1 MEQRKTKKIKKI
13 SSNYQHLRDLSL
25 LHTRSLSEVKLK
37 TGVLIMKRNKIV
49 KLLTAL
55 GLMGVM
61 IGCMFIGG
69 AIGRHKTV
77 RVNTPKIVVEQ
88 QAKEATVN
96 YKEIIVDGLKEMN
109 QFRVIQSSLREQVKV
124 QNCQYDNKIFKNNN
138 IVTVKGNG
146 NYYLDLGNLEDN
158 VIVKGNDVYII
169 GKIDIEVALNEEDV
183 TIENEK
189 GFLSLYKKELSGQE
203 LNNILVNSKEIMFN
217 KASQD
222 DYIKTAK
229 EKAEDSIIKLLD
241 TLDHE
246 NNLKVHMIWK

>member
-1 MEQRKTKKIKKI
+1 
-13 SSNYQHLRDLSL
+13 
-25 LHTRSLSEVKLK
+25 
-37 TGVLIMKRNKIV
+37 MKRNKIV
-49 KLLTAL
+49 KLLTGL
-55 GLMGVM
+55 GLIGVM
-61 IGCMFIGG
+61 IGSMFIGG

-138 IVTVKGNG
+138 IVTIKGNG

-158 VIVKGNDVYII
+158 VIVKGNDIYII
-169 GKIDIEVALNEEDV
+169 GKINVEVALNEEDV

-203 LNNILVNSKEIMFN
+203 LNNILVKSKEIMFN

>member
-1 MEQRKTKKIKKI
+1 
-13 SSNYQHLRDLSL
+13 
-25 LHTRSLSEVKLK
+25 
-37 TGVLIMKRNKIV
+37 MKRNKIV
-49 KLLTAL
+49 KLLTGL
-55 GLMGVM
+55 GLIGVM
-61 IGCMFIGG
+61 IGSMFIGG

-88 QAKEATVN
+88 QVKEATVN
-96 YKEIIVDGLKEMN
+96 YKEIVVDGLKEMN

-169 GKIDIEVALNEEDV
+169 GKINVEVALNEEDV

>member
-1 MEQRKTKKIKKI
+1 
-13 SSNYQHLRDLSL
+13 
-25 LHTRSLSEVKLK
+25 
-37 TGVLIMKRNKIV
+37 MKRNKIV
-49 KLLTAL
+49 KLLAGL
-55 GLMGVM
+55 GLIGVM
-61 IGCMFIGG
+61 IGSMFIGG
-69 AIGRHKTV
+69 AIGRYKTV

-158 VIVKGNDVYII
+158 VIVKGNDIYII
-169 GKIDIEVALNEEDV
+169 GKINVEVALNEEDV

-203 LNNILVNSKEIMFN
+203 LNNILVNSKEIMLN

-241 TLDHE
+241 ALDHE

>member
-1 MEQRKTKKIKKI
+1 
-13 SSNYQHLRDLSL
+13 
-25 LHTRSLSEVKLK
+25 
-37 TGVLIMKRNKIV
+37 MKRNKIM
-49 KLLTAL
+49 KLLISA
-55 GLMGVM
+55 GLVLSIMFG
-61 IGCMFIGG
+61 MFIGG
-69 AIGRHKTV
+69 GINEKRCKGL
-77 RVNTPKIVVEQ
+77 NTPRTVVAE
-88 QAKEATVN
+88 QAKDKAVD

-169 GKIDIEVALNEEDV
+169 GKINVEVTLNEKDV

-246 NNLKVHMIWK
+246 NNLKVHMVWK

>member
-1 MEQRKTKKIKKI
+1 
-13 SSNYQHLRDLSL
+13 
-25 LHTRSLSEVKLK
+25 
-37 TGVLIMKRNKIV
+37 MKRNKIV
-49 KLLTAL
+49 KLLTGL
-55 GLMGVM
+55 GLIGVM
-61 IGCMFIGG
+61 IGSMFIGG

-88 QAKEATVN
+88 QAKEVTVN

-124 QNCQYDNKIFKNNN
+124 QNCQYDNKIFRNNN
-138 IVTVKGNG
+138 IVTVRGNG

>member
-1 MEQRKTKKIKKI
+1 
-13 SSNYQHLRDLSL
+13 
-25 LHTRSLSEVKLK
+25 
-37 TGVLIMKRNKIV
+37 
-49 KLLTAL
+49 
-55 GLMGVM
+55 M
-61 IGCMFIGG
+61 IGSMFIGG

-169 GKIDIEVALNEEDV
+169 GKIDVEVALNEEDV

-203 LNNILVNSKEIMFN
+203 LNNILVKSKEIMLN

>member
-1 MEQRKTKKIKKI
+1 
-13 SSNYQHLRDLSL
+13 
-25 LHTRSLSEVKLK
+25 
-37 TGVLIMKRNKIV
+37 MKRNKIV
-49 KLLTAL
+49 KLLIGL
-55 GLMGVM
+55 GLIGVM
-61 IGCMFIGG
+61 IGSMFIGG

-96 YKEIIVDGLKEMN
+96 YKEIVVDGLREMN

-146 NYYLDLGNLEDN
+146 NYYLDLGNLEEN

>member
-1 MEQRKTKKIKKI
+1 
-13 SSNYQHLRDLSL
+13 
-25 LHTRSLSEVKLK
+25 
-37 TGVLIMKRNKIV
+37 MKRNKIV
-49 KLLTAL
+49 KLLTGL
-55 GLMGVM
+55 GLIGVM
-61 IGCMFIGG
+61 IGSMFIGG

-138 IVTVKGNG
+138 IVTVRGNG

-158 VIVKGNDVYII
+158 VIVKGNDIYII
-169 GKIDIEVALNEEDV
+169 GKISVEVALNEEDV

>member
-1 MEQRKTKKIKKI
+1 MYDNLFKK
-13 SSNYQHLRDLSL
+13 D
-25 LHTRSLSEVKLK
+25 E
-37 TGVLIMKRNKIV
+37 
-49 KLLTAL
+49 
-55 GLMGVM
+55 
-61 IGCMFIGG
+61 
-69 AIGRHKTV
+69 
-77 RVNTPKIVVEQ
+77 E
-88 QAKEATVN
+88 
-96 YKEIIVDGLKEMN
+96 
-109 QFRVIQSSLREQVKV
+109 VKV

-158 VIVKGNDVYII
+158 VIVKGNDIYII
-169 GKIDIEVALNEEDV
+169 GKINVEVALNEEDV

-203 LNNILVNSKEIMFN
+203 LNNILVKSKEIMFN

>member
-1 MEQRKTKKIKKI
+1 
-13 SSNYQHLRDLSL
+13 
-25 LHTRSLSEVKLK
+25 
-37 TGVLIMKRNKIV
+37 MKRNKIV
-49 KLLTAL
+49 KLLTGL
-55 GLMGVM
+55 GLIGVM
-61 IGCMFIGG
+61 IGSMFIGG

-138 IVTVKGNG
+138 IVTVRGNG

-158 VIVKGNDVYII
+158 VIVKGNDIYII
-169 GKIDIEVALNEEDV
+169 GKINVEVALNEEDV

>member
-1 MEQRKTKKIKKI
+1 
-13 SSNYQHLRDLSL
+13 
-25 LHTRSLSEVKLK
+25 
-37 TGVLIMKRNKIV
+37 MKRNKIV
-49 KLLTAL
+49 KLLTGL
-55 GLMGVM
+55 GLIGVM
-61 IGCMFIGG
+61 IGSMFIGG

-158 VIVKGNDVYII
+158 VIVKGNDIYII

>member
-1 MEQRKTKKIKKI
+1 
-13 SSNYQHLRDLSL
+13 
-25 LHTRSLSEVKLK
+25 
-37 TGVLIMKRNKIV
+37 MKRNKIV
-49 KLLTAL
+49 KLLTGL
-55 GLMGVM
+55 GLIGVM
-61 IGCMFIGG
+61 IGSMFIGG

>member
-1 MEQRKTKKIKKI
+1 
-13 SSNYQHLRDLSL
+13 
-25 LHTRSLSEVKLK
+25 
-37 TGVLIMKRNKIV
+37 MKRNKII
-49 KLLTAL
+49 KLLTGL
-55 GLMGVM
+55 GLIGVM
-61 IGCMFIGG
+61 IGFVFIGG

-77 RVNTPKIVVEQ
+77 RVNTPKMVVEQ

-96 YKEIIVDGLKEMN
+96 YKEIVVDGLREMN

-146 NYYLDLGNLEDN
+146 NYYLNLGNLEEN
-158 VIVKGNDVYII
+158 VIIKGNDVYII
-169 GKIDIEVALNEEDV
+169 GKIDVEVALNEEDI

-203 LNNILVNSKEIMFN
+203 LNNILVKSKEIMFN

-222 DYIKTAK
+222 GYIRTAK
-229 EKAEDSIIKLLD
+229 EKAEDSIVKLLN

>member
-1 MEQRKTKKIKKI
+1 
-13 SSNYQHLRDLSL
+13 
-25 LHTRSLSEVKLK
+25 
-37 TGVLIMKRNKIV
+37 MKRNKIV
-49 KLLTAL
+49 KLLTGL
-55 GLMGVM
+55 GLIGVM
-61 IGCMFIGG
+61 IGSMFIGR

-146 NYYLDLGNLEDN
+146 NYYLNLGNLEEN

-241 TLDHE
+241 ALDHE

>member
-1 MEQRKTKKIKKI
+1 
-13 SSNYQHLRDLSL
+13 
-25 LHTRSLSEVKLK
+25 
-37 TGVLIMKRNKIV
+37 MKRNKIV
-49 KLLTAL
+49 KLLTGL
-55 GLMGVM
+55 GLIGAM
-61 IGCMFIGG
+61 IGSMFIGG

-88 QAKEATVN
+88 QVKEATVN
-96 YKEIIVDGLKEMN
+96 YKEIVVDGLREMN

-146 NYYLDLGNLEDN
+146 NYYLDLGNLEEN

-169 GKIDIEVALNEEDV
+169 GKIDIEVTLNEEDV

-203 LNNILVNSKEIMFN
+203 LNNILVKSKEIMFN

>member
-1 MEQRKTKKIKKI
+1 
-13 SSNYQHLRDLSL
+13 
-25 LHTRSLSEVKLK
+25 
-37 TGVLIMKRNKIV
+37 MKRNKIV
-49 KLLTAL
+49 KLLTGL
-55 GLMGVM
+55 GLIGVM
-61 IGCMFIGG
+61 IGSMFIGG

-88 QAKEATVN
+88 QVKEATVN

-146 NYYLDLGNLEDN
+146 NYYLNLGNLEEN

-169 GKIDIEVALNEEDV
+169 GKIDIEVALNEEDA

>member
-1 MEQRKTKKIKKI
+1 
-13 SSNYQHLRDLSL
+13 
-25 LHTRSLSEVKLK
+25 
-37 TGVLIMKRNKIV
+37 MKRNKIV
-49 KLLTAL
+49 KLLTGL
-55 GLMGVM
+55 GLIGVM
-61 IGCMFIGG
+61 IGSMFIGG

-138 IVTVKGNG
+138 IVTIKGNG

-203 LNNILVNSKEIMFN
+203 LNNILVKSKEIMFN

>member
-1 MEQRKTKKIKKI
+1 
-13 SSNYQHLRDLSL
+13 
-25 LHTRSLSEVKLK
+25 
-37 TGVLIMKRNKIV
+37 MKRNKII
-49 KLLTAL
+49 KLLIGL
-55 GLMGVM
+55 GLIGVV
-61 IGCMFIGG
+61 FIGG

-77 RVNTPKIVVEQ
+77 RVNTPKMVVEQ

-96 YKEIIVDGLKEMN
+96 YKEIVVDGLREMN

-146 NYYLDLGNLEDN
+146 NYYLNLGNLEEN

-169 GKIDIEVALNEEDV
+169 GKIDVEVALNEEDI

-203 LNNILVNSKEIMFN
+203 LNNILVKSKEIMLN

-229 EKAEDSIIKLLD
+229 EKAEDSIVKLLD

>member
-1 MEQRKTKKIKKI
+1 
-13 SSNYQHLRDLSL
+13 
-25 LHTRSLSEVKLK
+25 
-37 TGVLIMKRNKIV
+37 MKRNKIV
-49 KLLTAL
+49 KLLTGL
-55 GLMGVM
+55 GLIGVM
-61 IGCMFIGG
+61 IGSMFIGG
-69 AIGRHKTV
+69 AIGKHKTV

-96 YKEIIVDGLKEMN
+96 YKEIVVDGLKEMN

-146 NYYLDLGNLEDN
+146 NYYLNLGNLEEN

-169 GKIDIEVALNEEDV
+169 GKIDVEVALNEEDV

-229 EKAEDSIIKLLD
+229 EKAEDSIAKLLD

>member
-1 MEQRKTKKIKKI
+1 
-13 SSNYQHLRDLSL
+13 
-25 LHTRSLSEVKLK
+25 
-37 TGVLIMKRNKIV
+37 MKRNKIV
-49 KLLTAL
+49 KLLTGL
-55 GLMGVM
+55 GLIGVM
-61 IGCMFIGG
+61 IGSMFIGG

-77 RVNTPKIVVEQ
+77 RVNTPKMVVEQ

-96 YKEIIVDGLKEMN
+96 YKEIVVDGLREMN

-138 IVTVKGNG
+138 IVIVKGNG

-169 GKIDIEVALNEEDV
+169 GKINVEVALNEEDV

-217 KASQD
+217 KASQN
-222 DYIKTAK
+222 DYIETAK

-246 NNLKVHMIWK
+246 NNLKLHVIWK

>member
-1 MEQRKTKKIKKI
+1 
-13 SSNYQHLRDLSL
+13 
-25 LHTRSLSEVKLK
+25 
-37 TGVLIMKRNKIV
+37 MKRNKIV
-49 KLLTAL
+49 KLLTGL
-55 GLMGVM
+55 GLIGVM
-61 IGCMFIGG
+61 IGSIFIGG
-69 AIGRHKTV
+69 AIGRHKTI

-88 QAKEATVN
+88 QTKEATVN
-96 YKEIIVDGLKEMN
+96 YKEIVVDGLKEMN

-138 IVTVKGNG
+138 IVAVKGNG

-158 VIVKGNDVYII
+158 VIVKGNDIYII
-169 GKIDIEVALNEEDV
+169 GKINVEVALNEEDV

-229 EKAEDSIIKLLD
+229 EKAEDSIAKLLD

>member
-1 MEQRKTKKIKKI
+1 
-13 SSNYQHLRDLSL
+13 
-25 LHTRSLSEVKLK
+25 
-37 TGVLIMKRNKIV
+37 MKRNKIV
-49 KLLTAL
+49 KLLTGL
-55 GLMGVM
+55 GLISVM
-61 IGCMFIGG
+61 IGSMFIGG

-146 NYYLDLGNLEDN
+146 NYYLDLGNLEEN

-203 LNNILVNSKEIMFN
+203 LNNILVKSKEIMFN

-229 EKAEDSIIKLLD
+229 EKAEDSIVKLLD

-246 NNLKVHMIWK
+246 NNLKLHIIWE

>member
-1 MEQRKTKKIKKI
+1 
-13 SSNYQHLRDLSL
+13 
-25 LHTRSLSEVKLK
+25 
-37 TGVLIMKRNKIV
+37 MKRNKIV
-49 KLLTAL
+49 KLLTGL
-55 GLMGVM
+55 GLIGVM
-61 IGCMFIGG
+61 IGSMFIGG

-88 QAKEATVN
+88 QVKEATVN

-146 NYYLDLGNLEDN
+146 NYYLNLGNLEEN
-158 VIVKGNDVYII
+158 VIVKGNDAYII

>member
-1 MEQRKTKKIKKI
+1 
-13 SSNYQHLRDLSL
+13 
-25 LHTRSLSEVKLK
+25 
-37 TGVLIMKRNKIV
+37 MKRNKIV
-49 KLLTAL
+49 KLLTGL
-55 GLMGVM
+55 GLIGVM
-61 IGCMFIGG
+61 IGSMFIGG

-138 IVTVKGNG
+138 IVTVRGNG
-146 NYYLDLGNLEDN
+146 NYYLDLGNLEEN

-229 EKAEDSIIKLLD
+229 EKAEDSIAKLLD

>member
-1 MEQRKTKKIKKI
+1 
-13 SSNYQHLRDLSL
+13 
-25 LHTRSLSEVKLK
+25 
-37 TGVLIMKRNKIV
+37 MKRNKIV
-49 KLLTAL
+49 KLLTGL
-55 GLMGVM
+55 GLIGVM
-61 IGCMFIGG
+61 IGSMFIGG

-96 YKEIIVDGLKEMN
+96 YKEIVVDGLREMN

>member
-1 MEQRKTKKIKKI
+1 
-13 SSNYQHLRDLSL
+13 
-25 LHTRSLSEVKLK
+25 
-37 TGVLIMKRNKIV
+37 MKRNKIV
-49 KLLTAL
+49 KLLTGL
-55 GLMGVM
+55 GLIGVM
-61 IGCMFIGG
+61 IGSMFIGG

-138 IVTVKGNG
+138 IVTVRGNG

>member
-1 MEQRKTKKIKKI
+1 
-13 SSNYQHLRDLSL
+13 
-25 LHTRSLSEVKLK
+25 
-37 TGVLIMKRNKIV
+37 MKRNKIV
-49 KLLTAL
+49 KLLTGL
-55 GLMGVM
+55 GLIGVM
-61 IGCMFIGG
+61 IGSMFIGG

-96 YKEIIVDGLKEMN
+96 YKEIVVDGLREMN

-158 VIVKGNDVYII
+158 VIVKGNDIYII
-169 GKIDIEVALNEEDV
+169 GKINVEVALNEEDV

>member
-1 MEQRKTKKIKKI
+1 
-13 SSNYQHLRDLSL
+13 
-25 LHTRSLSEVKLK
+25 
-37 TGVLIMKRNKIV
+37 MKRNKIV
-49 KLLTAL
+49 KLLTGL
-55 GLMGVM
+55 GLIGVM
-61 IGCMFIGG
+61 IGSMFIGG

-169 GKIDIEVALNEEDV
+169 GKINVEVALNEEDV

-203 LNNILVNSKEIMFN
+203 LNNILVSSKEIMFN

>member
-1 MEQRKTKKIKKI
+1 
-13 SSNYQHLRDLSL
+13 
-25 LHTRSLSEVKLK
+25 
-37 TGVLIMKRNKIV
+37 MKRNKIV
-49 KLLTAL
+49 KLLTGL
-55 GLMGVM
+55 GLIGVM
-61 IGCMFIGG
+61 IGSMFIGG

-203 LNNILVNSKEIMFN
+203 LNNILVKSKEIMFN

>member
-1 MEQRKTKKIKKI
+1 
-13 SSNYQHLRDLSL
+13 
-25 LHTRSLSEVKLK
+25 
-37 TGVLIMKRNKIV
+37 MKRNKIV
-49 KLLTAL
+49 KLLTGL
-55 GLMGVM
+55 GLIGVM
-61 IGCMFIGG
+61 IGSMFIGG

-96 YKEIIVDGLKEMN
+96 YKEIVVDGLREMN

-146 NYYLDLGNLEDN
+146 NYYLNLGNLEEN